1 MIGPVGFATVSLVVG
16 TRVPG
21 ADRED
26 RVLDNAVWHS
36 LAGVHRRLGSVGEG
50 ATRFEEDVAPF
61 AALCDR
67 PGPESWDELAE
78 LAGPGGT
85 AVLLMPSPPPVPAG
99 WEVRARTP
107 GLQLVAAAVRGAPAE
122 GAVDLGPA
130 DVAAMLDLV
139 ARTQPGPFRP
149 RTVELGRYIGI
160 RRDGELVAMAG
171 ERLRP
176 AGYTEISAVCTD
188 PAHQGS
194 GLATALVRDLVGS
207 IDARGEVAFLHV
219 LTDNVGAAALY
230 EHLGFRHRRDIEA
243 VVLQAPGPA
252 LGGD

>member
-1 MIGPVGFATVSLVVG
+1 MIGPVGFATVSLVAG

-50 ATRFEEDVAPF
+50 ATRFKEDVAPF

-99 WEVRARTP
+99 W
-107 GLQLVAAAVRGAPAE
+107 
-122 GAVDLGPA
+122 
-130 DVAAMLDLV
+130 
-139 ARTQPGPFRP
+139 
-149 RTVELGRYIGI
+149 
-160 RRDGELVAMAG
+160 
-171 ERLRP
+171 
-176 AGYTEISAVCTD
+176 
-188 PAHQGS
+188 
-194 GLATALVRDLVGS
+194 
-207 IDARGEVAFLHV
+207 
-219 LTDNVGAAALY
+219 
-230 EHLGFRHRRDIEA
+230 
-243 VVLQAPGPA
+243 
-252 LGGD
+252 